1 MKGYSPESRSYWMI
15 VLSLGL
21 ASMLIFAV
29 MYSVQPLLPL
39 YTEEFN
45 ISISAASLTMSL
57 PTISLIAGLIILG
70 FLSDRHGRV
79 LFIKL
84 SVFLS
89 LLTFIC
95 IPFTHSF
102 GMIAAIRFVQGFMLA
117 GVPAAALAYIAEEID
132 AKYSALAT
140 AFYISC
146 NALGGMIGR
155 VVTAYVSEHQTW
167 QHAIFYLST
176 FGAVVCIFVFFA
188 LPKSK
193 NFSPGVRKLKTDF
206 LGFYGHMKNPL
217 LLLMFGL
224 GITLQMSFTGMWTYL
239 PFHLTEP
246 PYGMSLD
253 TISALY
259 FAYGFGIIGAP
270 TASYLSNRFSLQSL
284 RNGAIVVLLVG
295 LALTLNPAV
304 PGIIAGLCIACF
316 GFFTAHSLT
325 ASTVSSTAQTQKGLA
340 SSLYLVSYYIG
351 VASGSTLL
359 SPIWSSLNWNGL
371 VIFTI
376 AVPLFYTLFLHFSL
390 KKRPSEM

>member
-1 MKGYSPESRSYWMI
+1 MRGYTPNNPSYWRI
-15 VLSLGL
+15 VLSLGF
-21 ASMLIFAV
+21 ASMFIFAV
-29 MYSVQPLLPL
+29 MYAAQPLLPL
-39 YTEEFN
+39 YTEEFD

-57 PTISLIAGLIILG
+57 PTLSLIVGLIVLG

-89 LLTFIC
+89 LVTFLC

-102 GMIAAIRFVQGFMLA
+102 PMIAAIRFVQGFMLA
-117 GVPAAALAYIAEEID
+117 GVPAAALAYIAEEINS
-132 AKYSALAT
+132 KHSALAT

-155 VVTAYVSEHQTW
+155 VVTAYISEHQTW
-167 QHAIFYLST
+167 QHAILYLSA
-176 FGAVVCIFVFFA
+176 FGVVVLLFVSFY
-188 LPKSK
+188 LPKSR
-193 NFSPGVRKLKTDF
+193 NFAPGERTLKTDF
-206 LGFYGHMKNPL
+206 LGFYQHMKNPL
-217 LLLMFGL
+217 LFLMFGL

-239 PFHLTEP
+239 PFHLTGP

-253 TISALY
+253 AISALY

-270 TASYLSNRFSLQSL
+270 TASYLSNQFSLHFL
-284 RNGAIVVLLVG
+284 RNVAIGVLLVG
-295 LALTLNPAV
+295 LALTLSSPIQAV
-304 PGIIAGLCIACF
+304 IAGLCITCF

-340 SSLYLVSYYIG
+340 SSLYLVSYYAG

-359 SPIWSSLNWNGL
+359 SPIWSSLGWNGL

-376 AVPLFYTLFLHFSL
+376 AVPLLYTLFLHFTI
-390 KKRPSEM
+390 KKDKPLV

>member
-1 MKGYSPESRSYWMI
+1 MAAYTPSNRAYWMI

-21 ASMLIFAV
+21 ASMFIFMV
-29 MYSVQPLLPL
+29 MYSAQPLLPL
-39 YTEEFN
+39 YTEEFGV
-45 ISISAASLTMSL
+45 SISASSLTMSL

-84 SVFLS
+84 SIFLS
-89 LLTFIC
+89 LLTFLC
-95 IPFTHSF
+95 IPFMHSF
-102 GMIAAIRFVQGFMLA
+102 SMIAAIRFVQGFMLA

-132 AKYSALAT
+132 VKHSALAT

-155 VVTAYVSEHQTW
+155 VVTAYIAEYQSW
-167 QHAIFYLST
+167 QHAFFYLSA
-176 FGAVVCIFVFFA
+176 FGLVVLIFVSYY
-188 LPKSK
+188 LPKSRNFASGNRTIK
-193 NFSPGVRKLKTDF
+193 NDF
-206 LGFYGHMKNPL
+206 RGFYQHMKNPM

-239 PFHLTEP
+239 PFHLKGP
-246 PYGMSLD
+246 PYSMSLEA
-253 TISALY
+253 ISGLY
-259 FAYGFGIIGAP
+259 FAYGLGIIGAP
-270 TASYLSNRFSLQSL
+270 TASYLSNRFSLHFL
-284 RNGAIVVLLVG
+284 RNAAIGIFLVG
-295 LALTLNPAV
+295 LMLTLSNSIIIV
-304 PGIIAGLCIACF
+304 VMGLGITCF

-340 SSLYLVSYYIG
+340 SSLYLVSYYVG

-359 SPIWSSLNWNGL
+359 SHIWSWLNWNGL

-376 AVPLFYTLFLHFSL
+376 IIPLFYTLFLHFSM
-390 KKRPSEM
+390 KNRAFQ